1 MSEPALG
8 TIFTFYSYKGGTGR
22 TMALANVA
30 WILASRGKRV
40 LVIDWDVEAPGLH
53 RYFAPFLS
61 DPTLSET
68 DGLIEFLAQYVV
80 SVTKELPEG
89 EKSEEGWYRPYADIK
104 RYAEPLQWQFPDHG
118 GIDLVGAG
126 RQNASY
132 GARVNGFNW
141 DAFYRQF
148 GGGAFLDES
157 IRQMKSAYDYVLI
170 DSRTGISDTSGICT
184 IHLPDALVVLYT
196 LNNQSIEGASSVTA
210 NIIANRKGRSG
221 EPFRVWSM
229 ATRIELSEK
238 AKLEARRLFARERF
252 SPFLE
257 TLLGLEGQQNED
269 YWGEMEILYDP
280 FYAYDEVLAAIADLP
295 GRTNS
300 VLAAIERLTARITKG
315 KVSRIGAMSEAKRRE
330 ALALYARLGT
340 TKTAPS
346 VEQARRPNAW
356 DIFISAG
363 PTNNKEAERLYYL
376 LGSNYKVF
384 YAPKEI
390 ALGDSLKESITDALE
405 HSRAMLLLVSRDSA
419 RSEWMNAEIQAAR
432 NRYEHDPSF
441 KIIPVR
447 LDATAVPTD
456 KFLERFHS
464 LTAQDGDVQ
473 DVAAQIRNS
482 FDASS
487 GGDSERD
494 RNARI
499 KVELDEALKQGARLR
514 ELVEAKERAL
524 LEAER
529 LEARERK
536 RTRRL
541 SAVVGT
547 LVLLLALVGVG
558 WSTQDFLREQYYW
571 LWAMG
576 PSVLTAEQ
584 EKEKAAKP
592 GSDFKECATG
602 CPTMVVVRAG
612 KFTMG
617 SPESEEGRS
626 NDEGPQHEVTIAKPF
641 AIGKTEVTFAEW
653 DACVAVNACPKAPDG
668 TWGRGDRPVI
678 NVSWDDATQY
688 ARWLSRITG
697 KEYRL
702 LSEAEWEYAAR
713 AGSSGRY
720 GRLQILSQESVHTEG
735 QQQTQIG
742 GHLDHGRYI
751 PFSKA
756 TPGSQEQLSFTDNDE
771 QLGNYAWYRR
781 NSGGMTHRV
790 ATRLPNVFG
799 PYDMYGNVWE
809 WVADTWHASYEGAPA
824 DGSAWVGGD
833 ASWRVVRGG
842 AWNSEPR
849 ELRPA
854 NRHKK
859 TIGNRD
865 DDLGFRLA
873 RTLKP

>member
-1 MSEPALG
+1 
-8 TIFTFYSYKGGTGR
+8 
-22 TMALANVA
+22 
-30 WILASRGKRV
+30 V

-53 RYFAPFLS
+53 RYSAPFLS

-89 EKSEEGWYRPYADIK
+89 EKSEERWYRPYADIK

-210 NIIANRKGRSG
+210 HIIANRKGRSG

-257 TLLGLEGQQNED
+257 TLSGLEGQQNED

-330 ALALYARLGT
+330 ALALYARMGT
-340 TKTAPS
+340 AKAAPS
-346 VEQARRPNAW
+346 VAQARRPNAW
-356 DIFISAG
+356 VIFISAG
-363 PTNNKEAERLYYL
+363 PGDGKEAERLYYL

-405 HSRAMLLLVSRDSA
+405 HSRAMLLLVSRESA

-447 LDATAVPTD
+447 LDASAVATD
-456 KFLERFHS
+456 KFLERFLT

-487 GGDSERD
+487 GGDSERN

-499 KVELDEALKQGARLR
+499 EAELDEALKERVRLR
-514 ELVEAKERAL
+514 ERADAEERARR
-524 LEAER
+524 EAER

-541 SAVVGT
+541 SAVVGA
-547 LVLLLALVGVG
+547 LVLLLGLVGVG
-558 WSTQDFLREQYYW
+558 WSQQNFLRERYYW
-571 LWAMG
+571 LSTMG

-584 EKEKAAKP
+584 EREKAAKT

-602 CPTMVVVRAG
+602 CPTMVVVPAG
-612 KFTMG
+612 AFLMG
-617 SPESEEGRS
+617 SLDRS
-626 NDEGPQHEVTIAKPF
+626 KDEGLSHEVRIAKPF
-641 AIGKTEVTFAEW
+641 AIGKTEVTFDEW
-653 DACVAVNACPKAPDG
+653 DACVAANACPKAWDD
-668 TWGRGDRPVI
+668 TWGRDDRPVI
-678 NVSWDDATQY
+678 NVSWDDAKQY
-688 ARWLSRITG
+688 ASWLSRVTG
-697 KEYRL
+697 KGYRL
-702 LSEAEWEYAAR
+702 LSEAEWEYAAG
-713 AGSSGRY
+713 AGS
-720 GRLQILSQESVHTEG
+720 
-735 QQQTQIG
+735 
-742 GHLDHGRYI
+742 
-751 PFSKA
+751 
-756 TPGSQEQLSFTDNDE
+756 GSSFNDE
-771 QLGNYAWYRR
+771 AQLDKYAWYSA
-781 NSGGMTHRV
+781 NSDCMTHPV
-790 ATRLPNVFG
+790 GAKLPTVFDL
-799 PYDMYGNVWE
+799 YDMYGNVWE
-809 WVADTWHASYEGAPA
+809 WVEDTWHSSYEGAPA
-824 DGSAWVGGD
+824 DGSAWIGGD
-833 ASWRVVRGG
+833 TRWRVIRGG
-842 AWNSEPR
+842 AWNSEPGQ
-849 ELRPA
+849 LRPA
-854 NRHKK
+854 NRSRN
-859 TIGNRD
+859 TVGTRD
-865 DDLGFRLA
+865 NNTGFRLA
-873 RTLKP
+873 RTLNP